1 MSISVKN
8 LSKRYGDQ
16 LAVND
21 VSFDIQPGEVVG
33 FLGPNGAG
41 KSTTMK
47 IITGY
52 LPEFDGKV
60 SVCGH
65 DVAENP
71 LEVKRK
77 IGYLPENN
85 PLYLDMYVKEF
96 LSFLARVTHTPKA
109 RVEEMIEITGLG
121 PERHKQIGALSKGYR
136 QRVGLAQAILHDPE
150 VLILDEPTTGFD
162 VNQLVEVR
170 AVIKELGKN
179 KTVMLST
186 HIMQEVELL
195 CDRVIII
202 DKGHIRANEP
212 VESLRTSA
220 RQKAIF
226 VKFSEQISLNTL
238 RGISGVIQVRQ
249 ENDGWIIESKP
260 ETDLSKMVFDFAVK
274 RKLTISEN
282 RPVTVGLEDVFR
294 SLTK

>member
-96 LSFLARVTHTPKA
+96 LSFLAHVTHTPKA

-260 ETDLSKMVFDFAVK
+260 ETDLSKIVFDFAVK